1 MSIARHYEALW
12 APWAYLDGQ
21 WQANVLL
28 RWDPQGT
35 LTNVLPQASQQDIDA
50 AGKIHK
56 TQGAVLPGMPNL
68 HSHAFQSAMAGL
80 TEFRGQGQ
88 DSFWSWRD
96 LMYRFAARLEPEHMY
111 AIAQWLYIQ
120 MLKAGYTSV
129 CEFHYLHHQRDGQN
143 CDPIGRLAQGVLDAA
158 SASGLAITMLPV
170 LYQYSDFG
178 GKTPRQDQQRF
189 LNSPTQLLYLLES
202 LHSSHPL
209 NVNRRY
215 GVAPHSL
222 RATGVGSIN
231 TLIDGLHSL
240 PSRHPIHIHIAEQ
253 MAEVLACQQLKGS
266 SPVAYLYDNFNVD
279 ERWCLIHATHIDE
292 QERQQIAR
300 SGAVAGLCLTTEA
313 NLGDGLFPAA
323 AFLAEQGRMG
333 IGSDSHICVDW
344 RAELRLLEYGQR
356 LISQQRNVLASPKQP
371 FVADHLFDI
380 CVHGGAQASGRASG
394 QLSPGYQADLM
405 VIDLEHPNLAGLDSQ
420 HWLSAM
426 VFSERAHA
434 NPIQDVF
441 VSGTACIT
449 DGHHPQEEAAFAAY
463 RETLSSLL
471 SST

>member
-1 MSIARHYEALW
+1 MTILRHYDALW
-12 APWAYLDGQ
+12 APWAYLDSQ

-28 RWDPQGT
+28 RWDRDGT
-35 LTNVLPQASQQDIDA
+35 LTHVLPEANQQDIDTAGSVYKALGA
-50 AGKIHK
+50 A
-56 TQGAVLPGMPNL
+56 LPGMPNL
-68 HSHAFQSAMAGL
+68 HSHAFQSAMSGL

-96 LMYRFAARLEPEHMY
+96 LMYRFAARLEPEHMQ
-111 AIAQWLYIQ
+111 AIAHWLYIQ

-143 CDPIGRLAQGVLDAA
+143 YAPISLLAQGVMEAA
-158 SASGLAITMLPV
+158 SASGLAITLLPV
-170 LYQYSDFG
+170 LYQYSNFG
-178 GKTPRQDQQRF
+178 SQAPRQDQQRF

-202 LHSSHPL
+202 LHTSHPL
-209 NVNRRY
+209 NADRRY
-215 GVAPHSL
+215 GIAPHSL
-222 RATGVGSIN
+222 RATNIASIN

-253 MAEVLACQQLKGS
+253 MAEVLACQDVKGC

-279 ERWCLIHATHIDE
+279 ERWCLVHATHIDE
-292 QERQQIAR
+292 QERKQIAR

-323 AFLAEQGRMG
+323 AFLAEHGHMG

-356 LISQQRNVLASPKQP
+356 LINQQRNVLASPQQP
-371 FVADHLFDI
+371 FVADYVFET
-380 CVHGGAQASGRASG
+380 CTRGGAQASGRASG
-394 QLSPGYQADLM
+394 QLSPGHQADLM
-405 VIDLEHPNLAGLDSQ
+405 VIDLEHSSLAGLDSQ
-420 HWLSAM
+420 HWLSAL

-434 NPIQDVF
+434 NPIRDVF
-441 VSGTACIT
+441 VSGKACVA

-463 RETLSSLL
+463 QETLSSLL
-471 SST
+471 NKA

>member
-1 MSIARHYEALW
+1 MTILRHYDALW
-12 APWAYLDGQ
+12 APWAYLDSQ

-28 RWDPQGT
+28 RWDRDGT
-35 LTNVLPQASQQDIDA
+35 LTHVLPEANQQDIDTAGSVYKALGA
-50 AGKIHK
+50 A
-56 TQGAVLPGMPNL
+56 LPGMPNL
-68 HSHAFQSAMAGL
+68 HSHAFQSAMSGL

-96 LMYRFAARLEPEHMY
+96 LMYRFAARLEPEHMQ
-111 AIAQWLYIQ
+111 AIAHWLYIQ

-143 CDPIGRLAQGVLDAA
+143 YAPISLLAQGVMEAA
-158 SASGLAITMLPV
+158 SASGLAITLLPV
-170 LYQYSDFG
+170 LYQYSNFG
-178 GKTPRQDQQRF
+178 SQAPRQDQQRF

-209 NVNRRY
+209 NADRRY
-215 GVAPHSL
+215 GIAPHSL
-222 RATGVGSIN
+222 RATNIASIN

-253 MAEVLACQQLKGS
+253 MAEVLTCQDVKGC

-279 ERWCLIHATHIDE
+279 ERWCLVHATHIDE
-292 QERQQIAR
+292 QERKQIAR

-323 AFLAEQGRMG
+323 AFLAEHGHMG

-356 LISQQRNVLASPKQP
+356 LISQQRNVLTSPQQP
-371 FVADHLFDI
+371 FVADYVFET
-380 CVHGGAQASGRASG
+380 CTRGSAQASGRASG
-394 QLSPGYQADLM
+394 QLHPGHQADVM
-405 VIDLEHPNLAGLDSQ
+405 VIDLKHPSLAGLDKQ
-420 HWLSAM
+420 HWLSAL

-434 NPIQDVF
+434 NPIRDVF
-441 VSGTACIT
+441 VSGKACVT

-463 RETLSSLL
+463 QETLSSLL
-471 SST
+471 NKA

>member
-1 MSIARHYEALW
+1 MTILRHYDALW
-12 APWAYLDGQ
+12 APWAYLDSQ

-28 RWDPQGT
+28 RWDRDGT
-35 LTNVLPQASQQDIDA
+35 LTHVLPEANQQDIDTAGSVYKALGA
-50 AGKIHK
+50 A
-56 TQGAVLPGMPNL
+56 LPGMPNL
-68 HSHAFQSAMAGL
+68 HSHAFQSAMSGL

-96 LMYRFAARLEPEHMY
+96 LMYRFAARLEPEHMQ
-111 AIAQWLYIQ
+111 AIAHWLYIQ

-143 CDPIGRLAQGVLDAA
+143 YAPISLLAQGVMEAA
-158 SASGLAITMLPV
+158 SASGLAITLLPV
-170 LYQYSDFG
+170 LYQYSNFG
-178 GKTPRQDQQRF
+178 SQAPRQDQQRF

-209 NVNRRY
+209 NADRRY
-215 GVAPHSL
+215 GIAPHSL
-222 RATGVGSIN
+222 RATNIASIN

-253 MAEVLACQQLKGS
+253 MAEVLACQDVKGC

-279 ERWCLIHATHIDE
+279 ERWCLVHATHIDE
-292 QERQQIAR
+292 QERKQIAR

-323 AFLAEQGRMG
+323 AFLAEHGHMG

-356 LISQQRNVLASPKQP
+356 LINQQRNVLASPQQP
-371 FVADHLFDI
+371 FVADYLFET
-380 CVHGGAQASGRASG
+380 CTRGGAQASGRASG
-394 QLSPGYQADLM
+394 QLSPGHQADLM
-405 VIDLEHPNLAGLDSQ
+405 VIDLEHSSLAGLDSQ
-420 HWLSAM
+420 HWLSAL

-434 NPIQDVF
+434 NPIRDVF
-441 VSGTACIT
+441 VSGKACVA

-463 RETLSSLL
+463 QETLSSLL
-471 SST
+471 NKA

>member
-1 MSIARHYEALW
+1 MTILRHYDALW
-12 APWAYLDGQ
+12 APWAYLDSQ

-28 RWDPQGT
+28 RWDRDGT
-35 LTNVLPQASQQDIDA
+35 LTHVLPEANQQDIDTAGSVYKALGA
-50 AGKIHK
+50 A
-56 TQGAVLPGMPNL
+56 LPGMPNL
-68 HSHAFQSAMAGL
+68 HSHAFQSAMSGL

-96 LMYRFAARLEPEHMY
+96 LMYRFAARLEPEHMQ
-111 AIAQWLYIQ
+111 AIAHWLYIQ

-143 CDPIGRLAQGVLDAA
+143 YAPISLLAQGVMEAA
-158 SASGLAITMLPV
+158 SASGLAITLLPV
-170 LYQYSDFG
+170 LYQYSNFG
-178 GKTPRQDQQRF
+178 SQAPRQDQQRF

-209 NVNRRY
+209 NADRRY
-215 GVAPHSL
+215 GIAPHSL
-222 RATGVGSIN
+222 RATNIASIN

-253 MAEVLACQQLKGS
+253 MAEVLACQDVKGC

-279 ERWCLIHATHIDE
+279 ERWCLVHATHIDE
-292 QERQQIAR
+292 QERKQIAR

-323 AFLAEQGRMG
+323 AFLAEHGHMG

-356 LISQQRNVLASPKQP
+356 LISQQRNVLTSPQQP
-371 FVADHLFDI
+371 FVADYVFET
-380 CVHGGAQASGRASG
+380 CTRGGAQASGRASG
-394 QLSPGYQADLM
+394 QLSPGHQADLM
-405 VIDLEHPNLAGLDSQ
+405 VIDLEHSSLAGLDSQ
-420 HWLSAM
+420 HWLSAL

-434 NPIQDVF
+434 NPIRDVF
-441 VSGTACIT
+441 VSGKACVA

-463 RETLSSLL
+463 QETLSSLL
-471 SST
+471 NKA

>member
-1 MSIARHYEALW
+1 MTILRHYNALW
-12 APWAYLDGQ
+12 APWAYLDSQ

-28 RWDPQGT
+28 RWDLDGT
-35 LTNVLPQASQQDIDA
+35 LTHVLPEANQQDIDTAGSVYKALGA
-50 AGKIHK
+50 A
-56 TQGAVLPGMPNL
+56 LPGMPNL
-68 HSHAFQSAMAGL
+68 HSHAFQSAMTGL

-96 LMYRFAARLEPEHMY
+96 LMYRFAARLEPEHMQ
-111 AIAQWLYIQ
+111 AIAHWLYIQ

-143 CDPIGRLAQGVLDAA
+143 YAPISLLAQGVMEAA
-158 SASGLAITMLPV
+158 SASGLAITLLPV
-170 LYQYSDFG
+170 LYQYSNFG
-178 GKTPRQDQQRF
+178 SQAPRQDQQRF

-202 LHSSHPL
+202 LHTSHPL
-209 NVNRRY
+209 NADRRY
-215 GVAPHSL
+215 GIAPHSL
-222 RATGVGSIN
+222 RATNIASIN

-253 MAEVLACQQLKGS
+253 MAEVLACQDVKGC

-279 ERWCLIHATHIDE
+279 ERWCLVHATHIDE
-292 QERQQIAR
+292 QERKQIAR

-323 AFLAEQGRMG
+323 AFLAEHGHMG

-356 LISQQRNVLASPKQP
+356 LISQQRNVLTSPHQP
-371 FVADHLFDI
+371 FVADYVFET
-380 CVHGGAQASGRASG
+380 CTRGGAQASGRASG
-394 QLSPGYQADLM
+394 QLHPGHQADVM
-405 VIDLEHPNLAGLDSQ
+405 VIDLKHPSLAGLDKQ
-420 HWLSAM
+420 HWLSAL

-434 NPIQDVF
+434 NPIRDVF
-441 VSGTACIT
+441 VSGKACVT

-463 RETLSSLL
+463 QETLSSLL
-471 SST
+471 NKA

>member
-1 MSIARHYEALW
+1 MTILRHYDALW
-12 APWAYLDGQ
+12 APWAYLDSQ

-28 RWDPQGT
+28 RWDRDGT
-35 LTNVLPQASQQDIDA
+35 LTHVLPKANQQDIDTAGSVYKALGA
-50 AGKIHK
+50 A
-56 TQGAVLPGMPNL
+56 LPGMPNL
-68 HSHAFQSAMAGL
+68 HSHAFQSAMTGL

-96 LMYRFAARLEPEHMY
+96 LMYRFAARLEPEHMQ
-111 AIAQWLYIQ
+111 AIAHWLYIQ

-143 CDPIGRLAQGVLDAA
+143 YAPISLLAQGVMEAA
-158 SASGLAITMLPV
+158 SASGLAITLLPV
-170 LYQYSDFG
+170 LYQYSNFG
-178 GKTPRQDQQRF
+178 SQAPRQDQQRF

-202 LHSSHPL
+202 LHTSHPL
-209 NVNRRY
+209 NADRRY
-215 GVAPHSL
+215 GIAPHSL
-222 RATGVGSIN
+222 RATNIASIN

-253 MAEVLACQQLKGS
+253 MAEVLACQDVKGC

-279 ERWCLIHATHIDE
+279 ERWCLVHATHIDE
-292 QERQQIAR
+292 QERKQIAR

-323 AFLAEQGRMG
+323 AFLAEHGHMG

-356 LISQQRNVLASPKQP
+356 LISQQRNVLTSPQQP
-371 FVADHLFDI
+371 FVADYVFET
-380 CVHGGAQASGRASG
+380 CTRGGAQASGRASG
-394 QLSPGYQADLM
+394 QLHPGHQADVM
-405 VIDLEHPNLAGLDSQ
+405 VIDLKHPSLAGLDQQ
-420 HWLSAM
+420 HWLSAL

-434 NPIQDVF
+434 NPIRDVF
-441 VSGTACIT
+441 VSGKACVT

-463 RETLSSLL
+463 QETLSSLL
-471 SST
+471 NKA

>member
-1 MSIARHYEALW
+1 MTILRHYDALW
-12 APWAYLDGQ
+12 APWAYLDSQ

-28 RWDPQGT
+28 RWDRDGT
-35 LTNVLPQASQQDIDA
+35 LTHVLPEANQQDIDTAGSVYKALGA
-50 AGKIHK
+50 A
-56 TQGAVLPGMPNL
+56 LPGMPNL
-68 HSHAFQSAMAGL
+68 HSHAFQSAMTGL

-96 LMYRFAARLEPEHMY
+96 LMYRFAARLEPEHMQ
-111 AIAQWLYIQ
+111 AIAHWLYIQ

-143 CDPIGRLAQGVLDAA
+143 YAPISLLAQGVMEAA
-158 SASGLAITMLPV
+158 SASGLAITLLPV
-170 LYQYSDFG
+170 LYQYSNFG
-178 GKTPRQDQQRF
+178 SQAPRQDQQRF

-209 NVNRRY
+209 NADRRY
-215 GVAPHSL
+215 GIAPHSL
-222 RATGVGSIN
+222 RATNIASIN

-253 MAEVLACQQLKGS
+253 MAEVLACQDVKGC

-279 ERWCLIHATHIDE
+279 ERWCLVHATHIDE
-292 QERQQIAR
+292 QERKQIAR

-323 AFLAEQGRMG
+323 AFLAEHGHMG

-356 LISQQRNVLASPKQP
+356 LINQQRNVLASPQQP
-371 FVADHLFDI
+371 FVADYLFET
-380 CVHGGAQASGRASG
+380 CTRGGAQASGRASG
-394 QLSPGYQADLM
+394 QLSPGHQADLM
-405 VIDLEHPNLAGLDSQ
+405 VIDLEHSSLAGLDSQ
-420 HWLSAM
+420 HWLSAL

-434 NPIQDVF
+434 NPIRDVF
-441 VSGTACIT
+441 VSGKACVA

-463 RETLSSLL
+463 QETLSSLL
-471 SST
+471 NKA

>member
-1 MSIARHYEALW
+1 MTILRHYDALW
-12 APWAYLDGQ
+12 APWAYLDSQ

-28 RWDPQGT
+28 RWDRDGT
-35 LTNVLPQASQQDIDA
+35 LTHVLPEANQQDIDTAGSVYKALGA
-50 AGKIHK
+50 A
-56 TQGAVLPGMPNL
+56 LPGMPNL
-68 HSHAFQSAMAGL
+68 HSHAFQSAMSGL

-96 LMYRFAARLEPEHMY
+96 LMYRFAARLEPEHMQ
-111 AIAQWLYIQ
+111 AIAHWLYIQ

-143 CDPIGRLAQGVLDAA
+143 YAPISLLAQGVMEAA
-158 SASGLAITMLPV
+158 SASGLAITLLPV
-170 LYQYSDFG
+170 LYQYSNFG
-178 GKTPRQDQQRF
+178 SQAPRQDQQRF

-202 LHSSHPL
+202 LHTSHPL
-209 NVNRRY
+209 NADRRY
-215 GVAPHSL
+215 GIAPHSL
-222 RATGVGSIN
+222 RATNIASIN

-253 MAEVLACQQLKGS
+253 MAEVLACQDVKGC

-279 ERWCLIHATHIDE
+279 ERWCLVHATHIDE
-292 QERQQIAR
+292 QERKQIAR

-323 AFLAEQGRMG
+323 AFLAEHGHMG

-356 LISQQRNVLASPKQP
+356 LISQQRNVLTSPQQP
-371 FVADHLFDI
+371 FVADYVFET
-380 CVHGGAQASGRASG
+380 CTRGGAQASGRASG
-394 QLSPGYQADLM
+394 QLHPGHQADVM
-405 VIDLEHPNLAGLDSQ
+405 VIDLKHPSLAGLDKQ
-420 HWLSAM
+420 HWLSAL

-434 NPIQDVF
+434 NPIRDVF
-441 VSGTACIT
+441 VSGKAYVTE
-449 DGHHPQEEAAFAAY
+449 GHHPQEEAAFAAY
-463 RETLSSLL
+463 QETLSSLL
-471 SST
+471 NKA

>member
-1 MSIARHYEALW
+1 MTILRHYDALW
-12 APWAYLDGQ
+12 APWAYLDSQ

-28 RWDPQGT
+28 RWDRNGT
-35 LTNVLPQASQQDIDA
+35 LTHVLPEASQPDIDT
-50 AGKIHK
+50 AGSVHK
-56 TQGAVLPGMPNL
+56 AQGAALPGMPNL

-96 LMYRFAARLEPEHMY
+96 LMYRFAARLEPEHMQ
-111 AIAQWLYIQ
+111 AIAHWLYIQ

-143 CDPIGRLAQGVLDAA
+143 YAPISLLAQGVMEAA
-158 SASGLAITMLPV
+158 SASGLAITLLPV
-170 LYQYSDFG
+170 LYQYSNFG
-178 GKTPRQDQQRF
+178 SQAPRQDQQRF

-202 LHSSHPL
+202 LHNSHPL
-209 NVNRRY
+209 NADRRY
-215 GVAPHSL
+215 GIAPHSL
-222 RATGVGSIN
+222 RATNIASIN

-253 MAEVLACQQLKGS
+253 MAEVLACQDIKGS

-279 ERWCLIHATHIDE
+279 ERWCLVHATHIDE
-292 QERQQIAR
+292 QERKQIAR

-323 AFLAEQGRMG
+323 AFLAEHGHMG

-356 LISQQRNVLASPKQP
+356 LINQQRNVLASPQQP
-371 FVADHLFDI
+371 FLADYLFET
-380 CVHGGAQASGRASG
+380 CTRGGAQASGRASG
-394 QLSPGYQADLM
+394 QLSPGHQADLM
-405 VIDLEHPNLAGLDSQ
+405 VIDLEHSSLAGLDSQ
-420 HWLSAM
+420 HWLSAL

-434 NPIQDVF
+434 NPIRDVF
-441 VSGTACIT
+441 VSGKACVA

-463 RETLSSLL
+463 QETLSSLL
-471 SST
+471 NKA